1 MRTSEQ
7 PKDVSK
13 LLQAAGH
20 GKLDLVRDLLTQG
33 WPVNTTNHV
42 GCTAL
47 MSASASYR
55 ADVVSFLLRSGADVA
70 VRTTDGQTALHT
82 AVGSSPSLPD
92 KQQECVRILLEHG
105 AEIDAQDK
113 NGVTPL
119 MNAAWF
125 GCTLAVSELLRH
137 GASVSLHDKQGR
149 TAEDLARIKNQLE
162 IIPILR
168 TLP

>member
-20 GKLDLVRDLLTQG
+20 GKLDLVNDLLTQG
-33 WPVNTTNHV
+33 LPVNATNHV

-55 ADVVSFLLRSGADVA
+55 ADVVLFLLRSGADVA

-82 AVGSSPSLPD
+82 AVGSSPSMPD
-92 KQQECVRILLEHG
+92 KQKECVRMLLEHG

-113 NGVTPL
+113 NGISPL

-137 GASVSLHDKQGR
+137 GASVSLRNNQGR
-149 TAEDLARIKNQLE
+149 TAEDLARNKNQPE
-162 IIPILR
+162 VIRIL
-168 TLP
+168 TGLP